1 MKLKLKKQFGYR
13 PPPAPPINIIFFY
26 ESSSPYLKNDAT
38 CLDFW
43 TDTYIKTHLNFK
55 QKVCKLRI
63 QVYTINER
71 F

>member
-1 MKLKLKKQFGYR
+1 MWIENKEIYNEIKIKETIRLPP

-43 TDTYIKTHLNFK
+43 TDTYIKTH
-55 QKVCKLRI
+55 
-63 QVYTINER
+63 
-71 F
+71 